1 MKKRALY
8 TVMLRP
14 SIGPKLL
21 STVQIVLVG
30 FKFYWLGP
38 NHFGQVQIRLSWTDF
53 YNLDPTKT
61 NWISLKWFLL
71 DPNSLDGLTSSK
83 MMLKCLNHFSRLT
96 HQMMIG
102 PFRAFPSISSE
113 VPVSA
118 QSSRDNDMGDKTFTN
133 NLISAEKTHY
143 IQFTYRCKC
152 RA

>member
-71 DPNSLDGLTSSK
+71 DPNNLDGLTSSK

-96 HQMMIG
+96 YQMMIG